1 MLLIVV
7 MTPSYISIAY
17 IRNIYILTVF
27 GSVIGMVIFSMI
39 LNETKR
45 NKFSGISYEE
55 LKIKEMENT
64 LDEFNDRI
72 ENLEEEIEELKNQKP
87 K

>member
-1 MLLIVV
+1 
-7 MTPSYISIAY
+7 
-17 IRNIYILTVF
+17 
-27 GSVIGMVIFSMI
+27 MI

-45 NKFSGISYEE
+45 EKSSGISYEE

-64 LDEFNDRI
+64 LDEYNDRI
-72 ENLEEEIEELKNQKP
+72 ENLEEEIQDLKNQNP